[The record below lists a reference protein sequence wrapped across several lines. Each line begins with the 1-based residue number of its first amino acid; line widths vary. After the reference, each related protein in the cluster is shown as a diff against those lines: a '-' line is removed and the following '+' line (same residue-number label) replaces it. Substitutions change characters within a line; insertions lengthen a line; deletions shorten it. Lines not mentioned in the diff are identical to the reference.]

1 MMEAAVRSNEE
12 IFNILFNN
20 DEITWQ
26 SMIYDLVSSEKMDPW
41 DVDVSLLSNKFVD
54 RLKKYKQMDLKISG
68 KVLLAAAILLRVKS
82 YRFVDEDINAL
93 DALIASANS
102 GNAAEEGSFDE
113 LVSYGE
119 SGAINM
125 DERPQ
130 IYPRTPQPRK
140 RKVSVFD
147 LVNALEKALEV
158 YKRRPAKISE
168 APKVVAPDKPRDI
181 SLVIKDVY
189 EKVLAFFKKNKMK
202 QKLTFN
208 LLLPDESKEQKVFT
222 FIPLLHLDNQRK
234 VDLLQEYHLGEI
246 EIKMVEKGLADK
258 ASS

>member
-1 MMEAAVRSNEE
+1 MIEAAQSSNDQ

-26 SMIYDLVSSEKMDPW
+26 SMVYDLVSSEKMDPW
-41 DVDVSLLSNKFVD
+41 DVDVSLLSAKFLEK
-54 RLKKYKQMDLKISG
+54 LKKFKEMDLKISG

-93 DALIASANS
+93 DSLIASS
-102 GNAAEEGSFDE
+102 KSHDDEEGFEELFDD
-113 LVSYGE
+113 GE
-119 SGAINM
+119 NISGAVNLG
-125 DERPQ
+125 ERPM

-158 YKRRPAKISE
+158 YNRRPAKISE
-168 APKVVAPDKPRDI
+168 APKMTAPEKVRDI

-189 EKVLAFFKKNKMK
+189 NKVMNFFRKNKMK
-202 QKLTFN
+202 GKLTFN
-208 LLLPDESKEQKVFT
+208 LLLPDESKEEKVFT

-234 VDLLQEYHLGEI
+234 IDMLQETHMGEI
-246 EIKMVEKGLADK
+246 EIKLLEKLALD
-258 ASS
+258 